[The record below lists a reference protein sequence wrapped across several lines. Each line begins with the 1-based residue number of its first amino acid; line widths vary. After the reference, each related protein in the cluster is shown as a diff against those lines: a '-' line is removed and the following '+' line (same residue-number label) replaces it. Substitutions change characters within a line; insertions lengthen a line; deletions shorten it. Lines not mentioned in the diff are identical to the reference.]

1 MPTEAQKEAAER
13 ARAAKAAKAEQN
25 GAKEPVAPETLS
37 ETTVPAA
44 ETEDP
49 VENLA
54 RELAR
59 QVSPGRAREEAQ
71 AARARAAGSDP
82 AQARLEDRF
91 ANHLTAIADAFESEQ
106 RRAEEHQRLKSRSTI
121 VGAVGAGASNQPV
134 PESVKRGTI
143 VLINQ
148 DVRLP
153 DTFGM
158 VLRLHPAVTIGDET
172 HRWRADLVAFPLH
185 GSPNVQ
191 EAVPFGPGVGQF
203 REVPDDEDDIGVL
216 GPDGV
221 KRNEYDKPW
230 ESKL

>member
-1 MPTEAQKEAAER
+1 MPVSEAKNDALEK
-13 ARAAKAAKAEQN
+13 ARAAKAAKAEAN
-25 GAKEPVAPETLS
+25 KPEPQTVS
-37 ETTVPAA
+37 EAVVPAP

-54 RELAR
+54 RTLAR
-59 QVSPGRAREEAQ
+59 QVTPGRAREEAQ
-71 AARARAAGSDP
+71 AARQRAAGSDP
-82 AQARLEDRF
+82 AQARLEERF
-91 ANHLTAIADAFESEQ
+91 ADHLTAVADAFESEQ
-106 RRAEEHQRLKSRSTI
+106 RRAEEVQRHKTRSTV
-121 VGAVGAGASNQPV
+121 VGAAGAGAANQPV
-134 PESVKRGTI
+134 PDHIKRGDI

-153 DTFGM
+153 DTFAL
-158 VLRLHPAVTIGDET
+158 VVRLHPRVQVGDET

-221 KRNEYDKPW
+221 AKNSYDKPW